1 MRINQVLNHIRFQNN
16 KIANC
21 LFNRYYF
28 FEVAST
34 SSGATTKRL
43 TSSAAVKSARATYK
57 RQMKQEKAAAAE
69 EIEARKSSEVG
80 EHDENITNHGEN
92 SGNQEE

>member
-1 MRINQVLNHIRFQNN
+1 
-16 KIANC
+16 
-21 LFNRYYF
+21 
-28 FEVAST
+28 
-34 SSGATTKRL
+34 
-43 TSSAAVKSARATYK
+43 
-57 RQMKQEKAAAAE
+57 MKQEKAAAAE